1 MDINNVVQLRKITT
15 NASGLIL
22 GAGTTLTE
30 AIQLF
35 KNTASTEGLEYLA
48 GMSKHIERV
57 ANVPVRNVSLH
68 KISIELQYFITVT
81 IVLFNALYNV

>member
-1 MDINNVVQLRKITT
+1 MYLDINNVVQLRTITLNT
-15 NASGLIL
+15 SGLIL

-35 KNTASTEGLEYLA
+35 KNTASTEGLEHLA

-57 ANVPVRNVSLH
+57 ANVPVRNVSLY
-68 KISIELQYFITVT
+68 KSPIFYYL
-81 IVLFNALYNV
+81 